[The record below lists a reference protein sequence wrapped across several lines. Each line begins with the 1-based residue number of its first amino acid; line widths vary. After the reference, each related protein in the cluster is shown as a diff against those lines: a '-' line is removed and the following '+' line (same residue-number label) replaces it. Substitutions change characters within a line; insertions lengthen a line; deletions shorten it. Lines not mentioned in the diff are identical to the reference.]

1 MFKVKKS
8 KFSASKKRAHSQV
21 QGEVHEAPRESKDA
35 APRLSS
41 IANTKTSGAPSRA
54 SLDFFKP
61 ASQPA
66 NNMERMSEVFRRGED
81 EVLAR
86 IHGVKTESL
95 ACELRGGAPAPEEV
109 TQICFV
115 APVLP
120 HPCELELWNGVVQKM
135 GCKGLLITAHQEQKN
150 YIQFMEMCR
159 TDNISLS
166 LECRALETTTENKTF
181 LAGLESEL
189 VGSSIVVTV
198 GEASMASFQAMK
210 ARRQNQNRLVLWQN
224 SPRPPGSLGLWKSQQ
239 NNTVL
244 PQLAREKTVRREV
257 LRTCDS
263 VVAFDKDS
271 ATWAYLEDVNAQRIR
286 RVMRGVN
293 TSRFSKEITSVRR
306 LELRSSLGLPEADFI
321 FLQAG
326 PLEIES
332 GALDTV
338 YAFKNLLQSHAPLVG
353 TTKLAFCGTGS
364 ASAEVRQAVVDLQ
377 LDDHVF
383 FLNPNDPNAA
393 EIFGNQMCTLL
404 AVCDAIL
411 HNPTGATNGS
421 PSRYLDCTYDL
432 LCSVASSLTV
442 VSNGNGWVGEWLA
455 RFYRTFA
462 CGSIHSQ
469 ARMMFDAIEKQDRLV
484 GIKRAACKAIE
495 NELEMRMAV
504 DELARVFDN
513 LLATPVAHENGDV
526 AQLFEQIERTVQA
539 RQYLDA
545 ISFISAAF
553 SHPELSESQRANLF
567 RHVADCFTKLGDLE
581 NGLQNYARA
590 LEMDPYCAKTL
601 IGLGTIALQTHNY
614 IVAVPQFQKA
624 VALAPHDDMASLGLG
639 LAFEGLGEA
648 SEALNWTSRACKLNI
663 ENNAAIFNLVKL
675 SYDLDQYAEAE
686 DVLVRYV
693 GLHPHDANM
702 TFTLGG
708 IAFKT
713 GRVEMATR
721 LMENILVFDPMNSRA
736 HALLAQINR
745 RAEQKRQA

>member
-1 MFKVKKS
+1 MFKVQKS
-8 KFSASKKRAHSQV
+8 KLSASKKRKISEKEPQ
-21 QGEVHEAPRESKDA
+21 ETAPH
-35 APRLSS
+35 LSS
-41 IANTKTSGAPSRA
+41 IAHTKTAGAPKGA
-54 SLDFFKP
+54 SLEFFKP
-61 ASQPA
+61 ALQRPD
-66 NNMERMSEVFRRGED
+66 NMARMSEVFSKGED
-81 EVLAR
+81 EIIAR
-86 IHGVKTESL
+86 IHGVKTEKL
-95 ACELRGGAPAPEEV
+95 ARQLRGDSAESEEKTV
-109 TQICFV
+109 VCFV

-120 HPCELELWNGVVQKM
+120 HACELELWNGVVEKL
-135 GCKGLLITAHQEQKN
+135 GFRGVLITAHQEQKN
-150 YIQFMEMCR
+150 YIQFLEMCR
-159 TDNISLS
+159 ADKITVS

-189 VGSSIVVTV
+189 VGCALVVTV

-224 SPRPPGSLGLWKSQQ
+224 SPRPPSSLSTFKTTQ
-239 NNTVL
+239 NNIVTS
-244 PQLAREKTVRREV
+244 QLAREKTVRREV
-257 LRTCDS
+257 LRSCDS

-271 ATWAYLEDVNAQRIR
+271 ATWAYLEDVNAKRIR

-293 TSRFSKEITSVRR
+293 TARFSKDITAVRR
-306 LELRSSLGLPEADFI
+306 LELRKSLGLPEADFI

-338 YAFKNLLQSHAPLVG
+338 YAFKNLLQSHAPLMG

-377 LDDHVF
+377 LDDQVF
-383 FLNPNDPNAA
+383 FLNPNDPNATQ
-393 EIFGNQMCTLL
+393 IFGNQISTLL
-404 AVCDAIL
+404 AVCDTIL
-411 HNPTGATNGS
+411 HNPVGATNGS
-421 PSRYLDCTYDL
+421 PSKFLDCTYDL

-469 ARMMFDAIEKQDRLV
+469 ARMMFDAIEKQDRLA
-484 GIKRAACKAIE
+484 GIKRAARKAIE

-504 DELARVFDN
+504 DELAKVFEN
-513 LLATPVAHENGDV
+513 LMAAPVAHENGDV

-545 ISFISAAF
+545 ISFIGAAF
-553 SHPELSESQRANLF
+553 NHPALTESQRASLF
-567 RHVADCFTKLGDLE
+567 RHVGDCFTKLGDLE

-590 LEMDPYCAKTL
+590 LEIDPYCAKTL

-624 VALAPHDDMASLGLG
+624 VALAPQDDMASLGLG
-639 LAFEGLGEA
+639 LAFEGLGEPH
-648 SEALNWTSRACKLNI
+648 EALNWTARACNLNI
-663 ENNAAIFNLVKL
+663 ENTAAIFNIVKL
-675 SYDLDQYAEAE
+675 AHDLDQYSEAE
-686 DVLVRYV
+686 NILTRYV

-713 GRVEMATR
+713 GRLEMAAR

-736 HALLAQINR
+736 HALLAQMNR